1 MEQTLDKNTYLGEK
15 NISKLLV
22 KFSIPCILSLLI
34 SLLYNIVDKIFIGN
48 STLGTNGS
56 AAIGVVFSIAIIA
69 IAFAWC
75 FGDGT
80 AAYLSV
86 CQGKKD
92 TANAHKAVGNALL
105 ASFVASIILIAVFIP
120 LKTQL
125 LNLFGAD
132 GNSIAL
138 AEEYFVILVAAFP
151 AYMISNTMNSIIRA
165 DGSPA
170 YAMIAMA
177 SGAVVNIVFDA
188 IFIVACDMGMKGAA
202 WATFIGQCV
211 SLVLCSIYFLR
222 AKTFK
227 LSLKSFIPAPK
238 IFWQAT
244 KLGISTFIT
253 QMSIVAITLA
263 SLNVFKKYGDLSPY
277 GSTNT
282 IAAMTNETIV
292 FTVVVNI
299 VIGIILG
306 AQPILG
312 YNYGAKNYERVKR
325 TFINVLIASIAV
337 GAIAMILAEACP
349 QALFEI
355 FGKGDEMYT
364 LFATKIFRFFM
375 GSIILTCVIKMSSIF
390 LQSVGKPVKAAVISL
405 VRDLVCFIPLVLAL
419 PVAYGIDGALWSAPC
434 ADVVAILVT
443 IPLLIVFFKQF
454 KKECEQ
460 YETQNGDDNSIEQPS
475 EEQKDSDAI
484 SQS

>member
-1 MEQTLDKNTYLGEK
+1 MEENTEK
-15 NISKLLV
+15 NVFLGKEKISKLLL
-22 KFSIPCILSLLI
+22 KFSVPCILSLLI

-48 STLGTNGS
+48 SALGTNGS
-56 AAIGVVFSIAIIA
+56 AAVGVVFSIAIIA

-92 TANAHKAVGNALL
+92 TVNAHKAVGNALI
-105 ASFVASIILIAVFIP
+105 ASFSASIILIAIFIP

-125 LNLFGAD
+125 LSLFGAD
-132 GNSIAL
+132 SNSISL
-138 AEEYFVILVAAFP
+138 AEEYFIILVAAFP
-151 AYMISNTMNSIIRA
+151 AYMISNTMNSVIRA

-170 YAMIAMA
+170 YAMFAMA
-177 SGAVVNIVFDA
+177 SGAVVNIIFDA
-188 IFIVACDMGMKGAA
+188 IFITGCNMGMKGAA
-202 WATFIGQCV
+202 WATFIGQCI
-211 SLVLCSIYFLR
+211 SLILCSVYFVR
-222 AKTFK
+222 SKTFR
-227 LSLKSFIPAPK
+227 LTLKSFIPDPK
-238 IFWQAT
+238 VFWQAA

-292 FTVVVNI
+292 FTIVVNI

-325 TFINVLIASIAV
+325 TFIDVLISSVIV

-364 LFATKIFRFFM
+364 LFATKIFRYFM

-390 LQSVGKPVKAAVISL
+390 LQSVGKPIKAAVISL
-405 VRDLVCFIPLVLAL
+405 VRDLICFIPLVLTL
-419 PVAYGIDGALWSAPC
+419 PIAYGIDGALWSAPC
-434 ADVVAILVT
+434 ADIVAILVT

-454 KKECEQ
+454 KKECILYNNESAP
-460 YETQNGDDNSIEQPS
+460 ETARS
-475 EEQKDSDAI
+475 ETDG
-484 SQS
+484 